1 MMTSFSIWSRYRD
14 LRDPLTAEDLLLVTD
29 LSGPVSSM
37 KGKKFNG
44 NDEYDNIFN
53 NSKYVKKL
61 TKVEINLKS

>member
-1 MMTSFSIWSRYRD
+1 
-14 LRDPLTAEDLLLVTD
+14 
-29 LSGPVSSM
+29 M

-44 NDEYDNIFN
+44 NDEYENIFN